1 LYHHRDYGKTTLL
14 RDLIRNISTGIE
26 TLNFQGLNVGVVDER
41 GEIAALYKGIP
52 QNDIGI
58 RTDVMENVPK
68 PIGMK
73 MLIRTMAP
81 QVIVADEIGTKEDI
95 EAIKEAV
102 CSGVKGIFTAHGETK
117 EDLIKNPTLK
127 TLIQEEIIE
136 KLIFLKSNEKGRM
149 LEVEDIVC

>member
-1 LYHHRDYGKTTLL
+1 MYHHRDYGKTTLL